1 MKKPLVYYAISLF
14 IGCLSAMLL
23 FKSTIW
29 GAVISASLFAILF
42 FNIDRKF
49 FYINICFFFIGIFSF
64 MLYFHIKVP
73 QNVNIRIT
81 EKKGYYYLANYKG
94 RKLIL
99 KGNIAKLQEGEKVR
113 VNGEFQKE
121 MNLEKGIV
129 GVYKVKKHKNL
140 KKDAIFYL
148 YQIKRN
154 IYFQFKQSMGEERAS
169 VIMSLCYGDTQY
181 LSKEDKNKF
190 QKLGVLHAVSVSGFH
205 MAIIYEVLEKIIG
218 LRLAIVVSF
227 IYMVFTGLQSATI
240 RAFIMILV
248 FKLSKMLFRNYDSI
262 SSLSLAALI
271 LLLLKPY
278 YITDIG
284 FMLSFL
290 ATLGILL
297 YYKKISRILYKI
309 PQKLNESLSI
319 TLSSQI
325 FSVPYI
331 AFTIQNFSSGFI
343 IGNLFLLP
351 MYSIVVIFGNVAL
364 LLSGFEKVFKFL
376 CNILILIMTAI
387 DGADHLI
394 LKICPSV
401 SNLTYVDGAVLTLI
415 FVSCLLYKHGH
426 SKYKYMPFLMLI
438 PMAFQNYDFIPKVYY
453 ISFENAQAMVIKYR
467 RESTMICNYDQSSAK
482 NIIDLKEQMKVDKVI
497 NNTEGS
503 HFIKLNNNLY
513 IKTIPCYKNGD
524 INLCISKGKYKFA
537 LLSNNFEKKDKIIF
551 KSYSKVK
558 ILPSYFKNYNENYSN
573 YSYMENCTLYAII
586 FNGIYIID

>member
-1 MKKPLVYYAISLF
+1 
-14 IGCLSAMLL
+14 
-23 FKSTIW
+23 
-29 GAVISASLFAILF
+29 
-42 FNIDRKF
+42 
-49 FYINICFFFIGIFSF
+49 
-64 MLYFHIKVP
+64 MLYFYIEIP
-73 QNVNIRIT
+73 QSVNIRIT
-81 EKKGYYYLANYKG
+81 EKKSYYYLANYKG

-99 KGNIAKLQEGEKVR
+99 KGNISKLQEGEKVR
-113 VNGEFQKE
+113 VHGKFEKE
-121 MNLEKGIV
+121 MDLERGIV
-129 GVYKVKKHKNL
+129 GVYKVKNYKYL
-140 KKDAIFYL
+140 KKDVIFHL

-181 LSKEDKNKF
+181 LSKEDKNQF

-205 MAIIYEVLEKIIG
+205 MAIIYEVLEKFIG
-218 LRLAIVVSF
+218 LRLAIVISF

-248 FKLSKMLFRNYDSI
+248 FKMSKMLFRNYDSI

-271 LLLLKPY
+271 LLILKPY

-351 MYSIVVIFGNVAL
+351 MYSIIVILGNIAL
-364 LLSGFEKVFKFL
+364 LLCGLKKAFQFT
-376 CNILILIMTAI
+376 CNILSIIMTAI

-394 LKICPSV
+394 LKICPPV
-401 SNLTYVDGAVLTLI
+401 TYLTYLDGIVLTLI
-415 FVSCLLYKHGH
+415 FVSCLLYKHGY
-426 SKYKYMPFLMLI
+426 SKYKYIPFLMLI

-482 NIIDLKEQMKVDKVI
+482 NIINLKEQMKVDKVI

-503 HFIKLNNNLY
+503 HLIKLNNNLY
-513 IKTIPCYKNGD
+513 IKTIPYYKNGS
-524 INLCISKGKYKFA
+524 INLCISNGKYKFA
-537 LLSNNFEKKDKIIF
+537 LLSDNLEKEDTTTF
-551 KSYSKVK
+551 KSYNKIK
-558 ILPSYFKNYNENYSN
+558 ILPSYLKKYSENYSD
-573 YSYMENCTLYAII
+573 YRYMENCTLYAII
-586 FNGIYIID
+586 FNGIYKID